1 VPRAAGTNL
10 SVSIKEEA
18 GIDFAAAPIR
28 AQKASAGTAY
38 RQQVSVTRA
47 ANGPAELR
55 VLVTMDMPIG
65 QAHSWFSV
73 PFSPRA
79 AGGNK
84 QVAETQ

>member
-1 VPRAAGTNL
+1 
-10 SVSIKEEA
+10 
-18 GIDFAAAPIR
+18 
-28 AQKASAGTAY
+28 
-38 RQQVSVTRA
+38 
-47 ANGPAELR
+47 
-55 VLVTMDMPIG
+55 MDMPIG